1 MEVVLYTKE
10 GCHLCEVA
18 RQAIEPLREE
28 FGFTFRV
35 VSLESDPA
43 LRKRYALAIPVILL
57 DGREVAR
64 HRVDPARFRRKL
76 EKARDS
82 VTG

>member
-1 MEVVLYTKE
+1 MEVVLYTKA

-35 VSLESDPA
+35 VSIESDPA
-43 LRKRYALAIPVILL
+43 LRERYALDIPVILL

-64 HRVDPARFRRKL
+64 HRVDPLRFRRVL
-76 EKARDS
+76 EAAQA
-82 VTG
+82 GGGG